1 MSIIFYIILLVFF
14 VGWLALR
21 PLVPA
26 QYQRAAVGGAV
37 GFVVLVI
44 LFAGNVIGQEAIRTL
59 CWPIMAGLV
68 MAEASLVGL
77 ARLRDWHDRFL
88 APAPKKP
95 GGNNK
100 PGSRPVEKRKDDAS
114 RPR

>member
-1 MSIIFYIILLVFF
+1 MSILFYIILLVFF

-37 GFVVLVI
+37 GLVVIVI
-44 LFAGNVIGQEAIRTL
+44 LFAGKAIGEEAIRTL

-68 MAEASLVGL
+68 MAEASLAGL
-77 ARLRDWHDRFL
+77 AKLRDWHDRFL
-88 APAPKKP
+88 APAPKNP
-95 GGNNK
+95 NGNNK
-100 PGSRPVEKRKDDAS
+100 SGSGTVEKRKDDAG